1 MIHYGNLNS
10 LRKFELI
17 TEEYKSI
24 TGKKGISLRILNFI
38 TKNQNSLR
46 KILISLR
53 HKNFITEKRS
63 VFGMTSCHACGCRCA
78 ADALSVHHP
87 PLQYCDLPPFS
98 ASYKRDEM
106 DILIYEFTT
115 SVMVMKRW
123 IFEKCR

>member
-24 TGKKGISLRILNFI
+24 TGKKGILLRILNFI

-53 HKNFITEKRS
+53 RKYFITEKRS
-63 VFGMTSCHACGCRCA
+63 VFRMGIEPEGE
-78 ADALSVHHP
+78 V
-87 PLQYCDLPPFS
+87 Y
-98 ASYKRDEM
+98 
-106 DILIYEFTT
+106 IYREGKL
-115 SVMVMKRW
+115 VY
-123 IFEKCR
+123 